1 MERQT
6 VSIDSKNW
14 KARVGLLVVV
24 VATGLFA
31 WNSVRIQMGGMIG
44 ELTLPTDEFAVQKA
58 EIAGELAPRDPSS
71 RWLAAS
77 IEKDKFT
84 SESARNSVRMFEDVI
99 RLSPYDFRFWIELAR
114 TYEQTGEIEKAE
126 TAFKRAIALAP
137 NYTFPNWQAGNF
149 FLRQGKTDEA
159 FTHLKKTTENNLP
172 YREQVFSLAWEYFD
186 KDPKKVEQFA
196 GDSADTRA
204 YLALFFATKKA
215 PMDALRVWNTLS
227 DEEKSAN
234 AVVSKTV
241 TQSLYER
248 RYFRAAVEFS
258 RQVGLDPDALPE
270 TVSNSGFEK
279 PIAPKGESYFGWNM
293 LDVEKMK
300 VEFDPTQKREG
311 ARSLKVTFSGYPKPD
326 LFNIW
331 QSVAVES
338 GKKYRLT
345 FWVRTSEL
353 RSGGNPTLEV
363 LNGTDDKLV
372 AVSKPFPDGTNDW
385 QEMAVEFT
393 APENAEGVI
402 LKTGRVSCE
411 GNCPIVGG
419 FWYDDFKLTK
429 L

>member
-1 MERQT
+1 MDKQT

-14 KARVGLLVVV
+14 KARAALLVILI
-24 VATGLFA
+24 AAGFFG
-31 WNSVRIQMGGMIG
+31 WNSIRIQLGAMIG
-44 ELTLPTDEFAVQKA
+44 ELTMPNDPFAVQKA

-77 IEKDKFT
+77 LEKDRFT
-84 SESARNSVRMFEDVI
+84 VESTRNSVKLFEDVI
-99 RLSPYDFRFWIELAR
+99 RLAPYDFRFWIELAR
-114 TYEQTGEIEKAE
+114 TYEQIGEVEKSE
-126 TAFKRAIALAP
+126 VAFKRAIELAP

-149 FLRQGKTDEA
+149 YLRQGKADEA
-159 FTHLKKTTENNLP
+159 FAHLKKTTENNLP

-186 KDPKKVEQFA
+186 KDPKMVEQFA

-227 DEEKSAN
+227 DEDKAAN
-234 AVVSKTV
+234 SVVSKTV

-258 RQVGLDPDALPE
+258 RQVGLDPDAQAE
-270 TVSNSGFEK
+270 AVTNGGFEK
-279 PIAPKGESYFGWNM
+279 PIAPRGESYFGWNM

-300 VEFDPTQKREG
+300 AEFDPTQKREG
-311 ARSLKVTFSGYPKPD
+311 ARSLKVTFSGYSKPD

-331 QSVAVES
+331 QSVALET
-338 GKKYRLT
+338 GKKYRLS
-345 FWVRTSEL
+345 FWVRTNEL
-353 RSGGNPTLEV
+353 RSGGNPTIEV

-372 AVSKPFPDGTNDW
+372 AVSKAFPDGTSDW

-402 LKTGRVSCE
+402 IKTGRVSCE
-411 GNCPIVGG
+411 GNCPIIGT